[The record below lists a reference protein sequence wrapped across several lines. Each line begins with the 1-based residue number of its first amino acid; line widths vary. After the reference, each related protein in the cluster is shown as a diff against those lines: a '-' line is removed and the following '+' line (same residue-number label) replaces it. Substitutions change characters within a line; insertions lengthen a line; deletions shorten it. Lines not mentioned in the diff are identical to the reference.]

1 MTIKLSTVEVA
12 SLQRH
17 VLNGELSVMLKARGS
32 TIPVVRGV
40 LGPDG
45 IIITSNSASASEKE
59 ILKAMKRK
67 MSTIP

>member
-1 MTIKLSTVEVA
+1 
-12 SLQRH
+12 
-17 VLNGELSVMLKARGS
+17 MLKARGS

-67 MSTIP
+67 MSTTP

>member
-17 VLNGELSVMLKARGS
+17 VINGELSVMLKARGS

-45 IIITSNSASASEKE
+45 IIITSNSVRASEKE

-67 MSTIP
+67 MSTTP

>member
-12 SLQRH
+12 SLKRH

-67 MSTIP
+67 MSTTP